1 MRYGSACFRPT
12 LDGRLID
19 MNFGKAFGV
28 VLILLGFGMAA
39 HAQVGVY
46 VGYTGTR
53 LTGIDCLT
61 APTNGAN
68 SCSADSSPNGAKQTT
83 GSVPVSP
90 SGLFVG
96 GYYDFRNV
104 GPVRLGVD
112 LRYIGAHNNK
122 SASST
127 TGGPN
132 STSVDTTLVGIRGSF
147 HTPISWLKPY
157 GQVSFGRTYTDAAAG
172 TGNYANYLQY
182 EVFAGADVHVF
193 PFMDLR
199 VVELGIGN
207 NNLIGSGSGSNS
219 FGVKS
224 VGGGIVFHMPH

>member
-1 MRYGSACFRPT
+1 
-12 LDGRLID
+12 
-19 MNFGKAFGV
+19 
-28 VLILLGFGMAA
+28 MAA

-53 LTGIDCLT
+53 LTGINCLT
-61 APTNGAN
+61 PPANGIN
-68 SCSADSSPNGAKQTT
+68 SCSEDSSSNGAKQTA

-96 GYYDFRNV
+96 AYYDFRNF

-112 LRYIGAHNNK
+112 LRYIGAHANK
-122 SASST
+122 SASSP

-132 STSVDTTLVGIRGSF
+132 STSVDTTLVGVRGSF
-147 HTPISWLKPY
+147 HTPLPWLKPY
-157 GQVSFGRTYTDAAAG
+157 GQFSLGRTYTDAAQG
-172 TGNYANYLQY
+172 TGNYGNYLQY

-207 NNLIGSGSGSNS
+207 ENLIGSSSVSGSTTS

-224 VGGGIVFHMPH
+224 VGGGIVFHLPH